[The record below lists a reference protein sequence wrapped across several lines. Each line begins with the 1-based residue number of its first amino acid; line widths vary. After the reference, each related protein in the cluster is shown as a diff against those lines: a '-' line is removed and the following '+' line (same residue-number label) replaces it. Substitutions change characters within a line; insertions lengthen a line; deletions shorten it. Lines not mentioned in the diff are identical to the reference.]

1 MFSPVTIL
9 GEANTFLA
17 VGLGPVVALPKFQRQ
32 GIGSKLIWGGLEE
45 CRQSGYDVVV
55 VLGSPVY
62 YQRFGFSQASHF
74 GLRFEGA
81 PVEDFMV
88 LELHRGALCGKR
100 GVVKYQPEFDN
111 V

>member
-32 GIGSKLIWGGLEE
+32 GTGSKLIWGGLEE

-55 VLGSPVY
+55 ALGSPVY

-88 LELHRGALCGKR
+88 LELHRVHF
-100 GVVKYQPEFDN
+100 VVSAGW
-111 V
+111 